1 MDDEQAAIERG
12 EALGS
17 IPRSSRKSARPQR
30 IEVITRGGRRR
41 WSIDKKRE
49 IVAESLAPGAMS
61 SEVIRK
67 HGITSGQLYT
77 WRRQV
82 ATRVGRELA
91 RPEASFARVDVVAAL
106 GQPDEADLTDDTA
119 QASAASVRVAAPL
132 SSASRGEG
140 LIEIVLPGGVL
151 VRVDG
156 RVDTRALRHVLDV
169 FAKR

>member
-17 IPRSSRKSARPQR
+17 TPRSSRRSARPHR

-41 WSIDKKRE
+41 WSIEQKRE

-61 SEVIRK
+61 SEVMRK

-106 GQPDEADLTDDTA
+106 GQPDKTDLTDDTA
-119 QASAASVRVAAPL
+119 QASAASAHMAAPL
-132 SSASRGEG
+132 SGASRVEG
-140 LIEIVLPGGVL
+140 LIEIVLPGGVF
-151 VRVDG
+151 VRVDE
-156 RVDTRALRHVLDV
+156 RVDIRALRSVLDV

>member
-41 WSIDKKRE
+41 WSIDEKRE

-77 WRRQV
+77 WAASSDPCRSR
-82 ATRVGRELA
+82 ACAA
-91 RPEASFARVDVVAAL
+91 RGKFARVDVVAAL